1 MDNKP
6 MLTTSQGKKWQKTKV
21 LIFVE
26 WQIGVVIPNV
36 DENQSCAVVGVESG
50 VVTEPSV
57 VEFRDEICWWY
68 WSGAVSW
75 GVLAGR
81 DVERLRRVEEEE
93 EEEERG
99 GKHHSSTQCREAET
113 WVFVLQNWIICA
125 LYFTKCIDR
134 IFSKIVKIKD

>member
-99 GKHHSSTQCREAET
+99 GKHHSSTSIGRDGRE
-113 WVFVLQNWIICA
+113 
-125 LYFTKCIDR
+125 
-134 IFSKIVKIKD
+134 